1 MTSRQQGDPP
11 VPQPETI
18 YHRLGL
24 EPTWFGLKPSQNP
37 VWDSYSHGWDSNPAK
52 TLGLEPTWLGLERSQ
67 NPAWDLNPRGWDTNP
82 AKTLLGAQT
91 QPKLCLGL
99 QPEGGNR
106 QSWTPS

>member
-52 TLGLEPTWLGLERSQ
+52 TLLG
-67 NPAWDLNPRGWDTNP
+67 T
-82 AKTLLGAQT
+82 
-91 QPKLCLGL
+91 
-99 QPEGGNR
+99 
-106 QSWTPS
+106 